1 MIEFL
6 KKKKRGKKE
15 VIEFLKSVHSYR
27 EYVSFQISLEINFS
41 NSSYM
46 INFIFCLGRTEK
58 ILLTIWALTQ
68 VAL

>member
-1 MIEFL
+1 MWLSFL
-6 KKKKRGKKE
+6 KKKKKKKWL
-15 VIEFLKSVHSYR
+15 EFLKSVHSYR

-46 INFIFCLGRTEK
+46 INFIFCLGRIEK
-58 ILLTIWALTQ
+58 ILLTIWALAQ